1 MNFALATLAAIAVQ
15 PLWLFAWLS
24 VPSLMG
30 GGSAPPLSD
39 VAGIALLTALVAT
52 PFVLLIGLPS
62 GLILRNTRRR
72 GLWLAMIGFIAGALP
87 ASGDVLWSGGQSLRE
102 LEALLPMLVL
112 GSHGLV
118 GALVFHAVLRGFE
131 RDAASVGQAAVPN
144 HVPTSRRAR
153 DQERGIDS
161 RVSPP
166 R

>member
-1 MNFALATLAAIAVQ
+1 MKVTLATLAAIAVQ
-15 PLWLFAWLS
+15 PVWFFVWLGVA
-24 VPSLMG
+24 SLMG

-39 VAGIALLTALVAT
+39 VAGIALFTALVAT

-72 GLWLAMIGFIAGALP
+72 GLWLAMIGFAAAALP
-87 ASGDVLWSGGQSLRE
+87 ASGDVLWNGRLSLQDPE
-102 LEALLPMLVL
+102 TLLPMLVL